1 MNQVRQ
7 VVDRYPADCRP
18 TRIEPLFSA
27 GGMSGA
33 EFWRLESPRGPLAL
47 RRWPAEHPTPDGLR
61 FIHTVLRH
69 VDSKGFRIVPVPIAA
84 ADGATFVELG
94 GFLWELEPWLPGVA
108 DYGQSPRM
116 EKLRAAMRALAEFHV
131 AAATFAGAPS
141 LGQSPAV
148 ASRLVRLR
156 ELQSG
161 GIDVLAQSIKDEVW
175 SELAPLAR
183 EFLAALPSA
192 VSGATAELVPFAGA
206 ALPLQPAIRDIW
218 HDHVL
223 FEGYAVTGIVDFGAM
238 RIEAPAGDVA
248 RLLGSLVGDDDEG
261 WREGLA
267 AYAAIRPLSDHELA
281 AVSAFDVSGTLLA
294 GCNWI
299 RWVYGEGRG
308 FENRERIVERF
319 RQIVTRLRN
328 QVV

>member
-33 EFWRLESPRGPLAL
+33 EFWRLESPRGLLAL

-61 FIHTVLRH
+61 FIHSVLRH
-69 VDSKGFRIVPVPIAA
+69 VAGNGFRIVPVPMAA
-84 ADGATFVELG
+84 VDGETFVELG

-108 DYGQSPRM
+108 DYEQSPRA

-131 AAATFAGAPS
+131 AAATFPGGSS
-141 LGQSPAV
+141 LGPSPA
-148 ASRLVRLR
+148 AQSRLIRLR

-161 GIDVLAQSIKDEVW
+161 GIDLLARSIKDDMWPEF
-175 SELAPLAR
+175 AQLAR
-183 EFLAALPSA
+183 EFLADLPKA
-192 VSGATAELVPFAGA
+192 IPGAIAELAPLASV

-218 HDHVL
+218 QDHVL
-223 FEGYAVTGIVDFGAM
+223 FDGDRVTGIIDFGAM
-238 RIEAPAGDVA
+238 RIETPAGDVA
-248 RLLGSLVGDDDEG
+248 RLMGSLVGDEEVL
-261 WREGLA
+261 WREGLT
-267 AYAAIRPLSDHELA
+267 AYAAIRPFSEHELA
-281 AVSAFDVSGTLLA
+281 AVSAFDVSGTVIA

-299 RWVYGEGRG
+299 RWIYVEGRS
-308 FENRERIVERF
+308 FENREKILERF
-319 RQIVTRLRN
+319 RRIVVRGRA
-328 QVV
+328 

>member
-33 EFWRLESPRGPLAL
+33 EFWRLESPRGLLAL

-61 FIHTVLRH
+61 FIHSVLRH
-69 VDSKGFRIVPVPIAA
+69 VEGNGFRIVPVPMVA

-94 GFLWELEPWLPGVA
+94 DFFWELAPWLPGVA
-108 DYGQSPRM
+108 DYEQSPRV

-131 AAATFAGAPS
+131 AAASFPGGAL
-141 LGQSPAV
+141 LGTSPAV
-148 ASRLVRLR
+148 GSRLIRLR

-161 GIDVLAQSIKDEVW
+161 GIDVLARSIKDDVW
-175 SELAPLAR
+175 PEFAQLAREFLTDLPKAVPGAIAELAPLA
-183 EFLAALPSA
+183 S
-192 VSGATAELVPFAGA
+192 V

-223 FEGYAVTGIVDFGAM
+223 FDGDRVTGIIDFGAV
-238 RIEAPAGDVA
+238 RIETPAGDVA
-248 RLLGSLVGDDDEG
+248 RLLDSLVGDNEVLC
-261 WREGLA
+261 REGLA
-267 AYAAIRPLSDHELA
+267 AYASIRSLSEHERA
-281 AVSAFDVSGTLLA
+281 AVRAFDASGTVLA

-299 RWVYGEGRG
+299 RWVYVEGRS
-308 FENRERIVERF
+308 FENHEKIVERF
-319 RQIVTRLRN
+319 RRIVVRVRT
-328 QVV
+328 